1 MIFEYLQPV
10 SEEIQKF
17 TEVLYNKTLDKKIVM
32 HTATD
37 YPNLENISIAL
48 ICVNENRGA
57 DLENENYNF
66 NDFRKAFYQLF
77 PGNWNKGIADL
88 GDALFGNE
96 WSTNR
101 YHWGNFIG

>member
-17 TEVLYNKTLDKKIVM
+17 TEGLSNQTLGKKIVM

-37 YPNLENISIAL
+37 YPNLENISIAI

-57 DLENENYNF
+57 NLENEAYDF
-66 NDFRKAFYQLF
+66 NNFRKALYQLF
-77 PGNWNKGIADL
+77 PGNW
-88 GDALFGNE
+88 
-96 WSTNR
+96 
-101 YHWGNFIG
+101 IGS